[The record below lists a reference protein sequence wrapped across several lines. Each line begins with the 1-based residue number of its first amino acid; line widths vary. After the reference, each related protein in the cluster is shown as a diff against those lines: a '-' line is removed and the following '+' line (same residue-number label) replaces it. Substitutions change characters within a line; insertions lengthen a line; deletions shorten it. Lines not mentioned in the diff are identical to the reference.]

1 MLCVLIISYPRLR
14 LSPNV
19 RGQNRQEWEMPRAGT
34 NKIGG
39 HRLELIITNK
49 ARFSAT
55 PFHRHGFGC
64 ASAGN
69 CRVGPNRGPAVI
81 DQEPDDGGPALA
93 TEPTDAPRRYPLA
106 RPTSGWAR
114 SMRRRPG
121 VSFRFYSGPRSEQRL
136 RFYVPSAKDEAIL
149 VFSRNLIEIHNRS
162 RSGTYYR

>member
-1 MLCVLIISYPRLR
+1 MLCVHAESYPQSR
-14 LSPNV
+14 LSTNV

-34 NKIGG
+34 NKSGE
-39 HRLELIITNK
+39 HQLELIITNE
-49 ARFSAT
+49 ARFLAT
-55 PFHRHGFGC
+55 PFHRPGFGC

-69 CRVGPNRGPAVI
+69 CRMGPNRGPAVI
-81 DQEPDDGGPALA
+81 NQEPGDGGPALA
-93 TEPTDAPRRYPLA
+93 TKPTDAPHRCPLA
-106 RPTSGWAR
+106 RPTLRWAR